1 MRGGGVTK
9 EGVWSGWWA
18 GSVDNSCGRMKDG
31 GSNFVGSVRSS
42 PTLDAPSIIKM
53 IILVHVCT
61 QHVH

>member
-1 MRGGGVTK
+1 MRGGGVTD

-42 PTLDAPSIIKM
+42 PTRDAPSKIN
-53 IILVHVCT
+53 VH
-61 QHVH
+61 